1 MGKKKLQKRE
11 RRAFVKSSV
20 PVNFQKTDRHFK
32 LVCVCVRERERER
45 EREKERERGA
55 DIQTRHD

>member
-1 MGKKKLQKRE
+1 MHVGVCVCVGVCMGMCVRVREEEMNGEEKAAKRE

-32 LVCVCVRERERER
+32 LVCVCV
-45 EREKERERGA
+45 
-55 DIQTRHD
+55 